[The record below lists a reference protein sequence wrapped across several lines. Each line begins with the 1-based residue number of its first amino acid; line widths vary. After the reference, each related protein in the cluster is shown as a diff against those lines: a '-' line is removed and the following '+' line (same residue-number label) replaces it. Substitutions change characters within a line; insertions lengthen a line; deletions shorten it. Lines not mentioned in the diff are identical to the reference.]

1 MKYQK
6 TEIATSML
14 ETAIELFLDNKCKF
28 SALHLAAASEEV
40 MAGLINANKP
50 GSITGREEAKKWL
63 IDICGAFGKEMS
75 AKEAGDSLNEI
86 RNNTKHHDNKNDSEE
101 IEVACITTHAKS
113 VIGRAILNYK
123 LLHDEPNENIERFLM
138 LYSRNQI

>member
-6 TEIATSML
+6 NEIAESML
-14 ETAIELFLDNKCKF
+14 ETAIELFLNNKCKF

-40 MAGLINANKP
+40 MAGLIKINQP
-50 GSITGREEAKKWL
+50 GSTTGREVAKKWL
-63 IDICGAFGKEMS
+63 IDISRAFGKEIS
-75 AKEAGDSLNEI
+75 DKEAGDSLNET
-86 RNNTKHHDNKNDSEE
+86 RNTTKHHDNKNHSEE

-123 LLHDEPNENIERFLM
+123 LLHDEPNDIIDKFLM
-138 LYSRNQI
+138 LYSKNKI